1 MWDKQQNG
9 KVFGT
14 HLPTPTGQKVL
25 IFFLYVFDV
34 KGVVLWQFCLF
45 IVIWVAQLM
54 LGPALDWTVGM
65 LFLCE
70 KIRQFSFAFEFKIL
84 TDSCLFSEK
93 EELRQP
99 MFSMLECVRNLY
111 QLHLSFLKQFMW
123 TPNLFLPPFYL
134 LRGGYRR
141 LSHIGSLVTWLV
153 CNCVFRVGYEY
164 VSLFF

>member
-45 IVIWVAQLM
+45 IMIWVAQLM
-54 LGPALDWTVGM
+54 LGPALDWTVLVGM

-70 KIRQFSFAFEFKIL
+70 KIKQFSFDPEFKIL
-84 TDSCLFSEK
+84 TNSCLFSEK

-111 QLHLSFLKQFMW
+111 H
-123 TPNLFLPPFYL
+123 
-134 LRGGYRR
+134 
-141 LSHIGSLVTWLV
+141 
-153 CNCVFRVGYEY
+153 
-164 VSLFF
+164 FFFFFFENKTYINFIFHF